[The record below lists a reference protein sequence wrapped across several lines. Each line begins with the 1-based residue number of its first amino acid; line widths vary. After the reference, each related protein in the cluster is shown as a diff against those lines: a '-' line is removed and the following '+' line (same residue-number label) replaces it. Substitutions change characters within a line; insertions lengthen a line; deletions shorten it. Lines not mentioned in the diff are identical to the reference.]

1 MGITIS
7 VVRQMAELL
16 QLEFYVHMPDCNSRC
31 NSLYTSTLL
40 IAYWVWLMLV
50 MYTAHAYWL
59 LIQFVVFFLFRLLFV
74 KIDKDGDSR
83 VSPDELQSWMRHI
96 QQQSMEK
103 ETNKQWSEL
112 NPADP
117 NLLTWNEYAQHTYN
131 NDKST

>member
-1 MGITIS
+1 
-7 VVRQMAELL
+7 
-16 QLEFYVHMPDCNSRC
+16 
-31 NSLYTSTLL
+31 
-40 IAYWVWLMLV
+40 
-50 MYTAHAYWL
+50 
-59 LIQFVVFFLFRLLFV
+59 
-74 KIDKDGDSR
+74 